1 MKKRLLGLAVLM
13 SLTLGCGQVFQGE
26 NTGYTSGV
34 QTAKAISRGYQLYIG
49 PEAGETPV
57 LNLISNAQK
66 NVDLSIYLLTNQSVI
81 TALCAAAKRG
91 VDVRVILERNPFN
104 PENPDA
110 PLQVNVEASKTLTK
124 AGVRVGWS
132 DPAFNFNHSKYMV
145 LDRSTALVTTSNF
158 TNSGLN
164 KNREMGVLVQD
175 SKDVSELQKIFNGDW
190 THSYYKTSDPHL
202 VVSPDNSRG
211 KLLGMISKATKTIR
225 LEVEVFSDFDAI
237 KVLSDKAAQGVDV
250 QVLLAEPSRVSSNG
264 DVGKQL
270 LASKI
275 AVKYQIDPF
284 LHAKAVVVDDKTAYI
299 GSINFTRSSMDRN
312 REIGLMLEDVGILN
326 TLKGLWDK
334 DWSKATNPENYV
346 PTPKELSF
354 DD

>member
-13 SLTLGCGQVFQGE
+13 SLTLGCGQVFQAGT
-26 NTGYTSGV
+26 TGFTSGT
-34 QTAKAISRGYQLYIG
+34 QTAKAISRSYQLYIG

-66 NVDLSIYLLTNQSVI
+66 NIDVSIYLLTNQSVI
-81 TALCAAAKRG
+81 TALCEAAKRG

-110 PLQVNVEASKTLTK
+110 PLQVNLDASKTLIK

-158 TNSGLN
+158 TQSGLT

-175 SKDVSELQKIFNGDW
+175 AKDVSELQKIFNGDW
-190 THSYYKTSDPHL
+190 NHNYYKTTDPHL

-211 KLLGMISKATKTIR
+211 KLLGLISKANKTIR

-237 KVLSDKAAQGVDV
+237 KALSDKAAQGVDV

-270 LASKI
+270 QASKI
-275 AVKYQIDPF
+275 AVKYQITPF
-284 LHAKAVVVDDKTAYI
+284 LHAKSIVVDDKTAYI

-312 REIGLMLEDVGILN
+312 REIGLLLEDAGILD

-334 DWSKATNPENYV
+334 DWSNATDPEHYV
-346 PTPKELSF
+346 PAPKLALA